1 MRYAAGW
8 LAMALVAGAGP
19 ARAVT
24 VERFTPQGVVKPV
37 RQATALFS
45 EPMVPFGD
53 LRAVAPPF
61 SVACPVAG
69 SGRWVDARTWAYD
82 FEQDLP
88 GGLRCTFTLRPN
100 LTSLAG
106 EPFSGG
112 ETFEI
117 STGGPSVTAAVP
129 GDGSENIDERQAF
142 VLSLDGEATP
152 ESIAAHA
159 GFEVEGVAERIGVDV
174 LDEPTRDAVV
184 AGLPYW
190 LKPAAPFV
198 VIRARQTFAND
209 AKVQLVWGA
218 GIAAPSGVATDT
230 DQRFDYQTRPR
241 FTVESRCEREN
252 AKADCTPLT
261 PLRLLFSAPV
271 SWAQAQQVR
280 LVPDRGASLAP
291 AAPDEP
297 SPYVSQLTFAPPFPP
312 DTTYRVELPA
322 DLRDDADRPL
332 AATQPLTLTTAP
344 FPPLAKFAARF
355 GLLEAHADPALPIT
369 IRNLDADT
377 AGQEV
382 RTTRQRPGPWRAAA
396 QDLYARLSGS
406 VTKIDAPED
415 VLPWLRRL
423 AFARRGRSMFA
434 DLPAGATPRRFTL
447 PQPDGPQAMQVVGLP
462 FDGPGLYLVE
472 IASPR
477 LGAALLASDEPMY
490 VPAGALVTNLSVH
503 FKWARE
509 NALAW
514 VTTLA
519 TAAPVAGAQVTV
531 QDCHGTVLATATSD
545 VRGIARFTGL
555 PKPDAA
561 PACDDADNP
570 FEGFDTLD
578 YRDYYSAPALTSLD
592 GGLLVVAQTTGDMSF
607 VHSSWQRG
615 IEPWRFNLPAE
626 RWDGPAIA
634 HTVLD
639 RALFRAGDTVHMKH
653 VLRAQVLAG
662 FAAVPEEERPIK
674 TVIRHLG
681 SNETYELPLAWD
693 DQGLAEQEWPI
704 PAGAKLGTY
713 DISLVR
719 RNDRSMPSGSFRLE
733 QFRVPLMR
741 ATVTLPPT
749 PLVAAREAPVDIAVQ
764 YLAGGAAADLPVVLR
779 SQIRDRALPDN
790 DAYESFTFANGPQAV
805 GIERSSESDDREASE
820 SGAAP
825 AVHAKQT
832 LTLDGSGTARATIG
846 DLPAVQTPRQL
857 LAEIE
862 YRDPNGE
869 VQTAAATVP
878 LWPAALVPG
887 IAAESWAGVSDGLTA
902 KVVVL
907 DTALAPVANAPVTVE
922 ALRRVYYS
930 HRKRLVGGF
939 YGYEH
944 VEETTAIGT
953 LCTGT
958 TDAQGLLVCRV
969 APPATGNLIVQARV
983 TDGEGRSAVAH
994 ADVFVDAPDPL
1005 GFPVEASD
1013 RMDVLPE
1020 RRTYEPGETARF
1032 QVRMPFQQATA
1043 LVTVEREGI
1052 AEARVVPLSAG
1063 APRVEIPV
1071 DGAWAPNTFVSVLA
1085 VRGRV
1090 AGTQPTALVD
1100 LGKPAFKLGVAEIRV
1115 GWRDHT
1121 LAVDVSADRDIYH
1134 VRDTA
1139 QVKVAVRTAGGA
1151 PPPAGSEVA
1160 IAAVD
1165 EGLLELQPNP
1175 TWNLLE
1181 AMMGR
1186 RGYDV
1191 RTATAQMEV
1200 IGKRHY
1206 GRKAIPSGGGGGR
1219 QATRELFDTLL
1230 LWAGRVPLD
1239 ADGNAT
1245 VEVPLND
1252 SLTAFR
1258 IVAVATGGLGLFG
1271 TGSTEIRSTQ
1281 ELMLLSGLPPLVRH
1295 GDRFPAQFTL
1305 RNTTP
1310 QSLSVRVAGRI
1321 VPAGQDEGTPLPE
1334 QEVELPGGTAL
1345 VVDWLLEVPS
1355 YGDTLRYEIEASAGG
1370 ATDRLAVT
1378 QQVRDAV
1385 PVRTLQAT
1393 LLRAEQPIAMPIQR
1407 PADAEPD
1414 RGGIDVAAAAS
1425 LGGLSE
1431 GVQEY
1436 LRGYRYGCLEQ
1447 QTSVAVGLDDD
1458 ARWKTIAASLPS
1470 YTDGDGL
1477 LKYFPDMSAGSE
1489 VLTAYVLSVVS
1500 AQGWEIP
1507 TASRDKMI
1515 EGLEGFVAGRISRD
1529 SVLRAPDLSLRKL
1542 AAMEALARV
1551 GRFAADQ
1558 LDSITIE
1565 PALWPTSAVLDW
1577 WSILLR
1583 SADVP
1588 GREARLAAAEQVLRG
1603 RLNLQGTTMGFSSE
1617 RGDQLWW
1624 LMVSGDVNATR
1635 LLLLLSEFPRWP
1647 DDVGRIARGALG
1659 RQQRGHW
1666 DTTPANAWGA
1676 VALRRFAAAFESQPV
1691 TGTTR
1696 VDLGDQS
1703 RPLDWSGAPP
1713 APARFEWP
1721 ERQEQ
1726 LEIAQQGTGAP
1737 WITVASRAAIPLA
1750 APLSSGYRITRSVTP
1765 IDPRQPD
1772 QLSRGDRLRV
1782 RLEIEAQTDMSWVV
1796 VDDPLPA
1803 GASHLGTGLARDSQ
1817 LAAGDGGAL
1826 ATPTFVERRFD
1837 AWRAYFDWLPKGT
1850 TAVEYDIRLNQNGR
1864 FAMPPTRVEALY
1876 APELFGE
1883 IPNAMVEVRP

>member
-1 MRYAAGW
+1 MRYAPGW
-8 LAMALVAGAGP
+8 AAVVLVAGA
-19 ARAVT
+19 AAAAEAVT
-24 VERFTPQGVVKPV
+24 VQRFTPEGVVKPV
-37 RQATALFS
+37 RQATVLFS
-45 EPMVPFGD
+45 AAMVPFGD
-53 LRAVAPPF
+53 LRQVAPPF
-61 SVACPVAG
+61 TVDCPVAG
-69 SGRWVDARTWAYD
+69 SGRWVDTRTWTYD

-88 GGLRCTFTLRPN
+88 GGLRCAFTARPD
-100 LTSLAG
+100 LASLAG
-106 EPFSGG
+106 EPLTGA
-112 ETFEI
+112 TVFEL
-117 STGGPSVTAAVP
+117 STGGPAVASVVP
-129 GDGSENIDERQAF
+129 GDGGERIDEQQAF
-142 VLSLDGEATP
+142 VLSLDGAATT
-152 ESIAAHA
+152 ESILAHT
-159 GFEVEGVAERIGVDV
+159 GFEIDGIAERIGVDV
-174 LDEPTRDAVV
+174 IEGPPRDAII
-184 AGLPYW
+184 AGLPSW
-190 LKPAAPFV
+190 RKPDPPFV
-198 VIRARQTFAND
+198 VIRARQTFPNETT
-209 AKVQLVWGA
+209 VRLVWGA
-218 GIAAPSGVATDT
+218 GITSPSGVATDA
-230 DQRFDYQTRPR
+230 DQRFEFQTRPR

-261 PLRLLFSAPV
+261 PLRLVFSAPV
-271 SWAQAQQVR
+271 SWAQARQVR
-280 LVPDRGASLAP
+280 LVPPSGESRAPEAP
-291 AAPDEP
+291 AEP
-297 SPYVSQLTFAPPFPP
+297 REFVSEVRFAPPFPP
-312 DTTYRVELPA
+312 ETAYRVALPA
-322 DLRDDADRPL
+322 DLRDDAGREL
-332 AATQPLTLTTAP
+332 ATPQPLTIKTAP

-369 IRNLDADT
+369 IRNLDPDT
-377 AGQEV
+377 AGQEL
-382 RTTRQRPGPWRAAA
+382 RTTRAQPGRWRAAL

-406 VTKIDAPED
+406 VTRIEKPED

-434 DLPAGATPRRFTL
+434 DLPQGTTPRTFTL

-477 LGAALLASDEPMY
+477 LGAALLASEEPMY
-490 VPAGALVTNLSVH
+490 VPAGALVTNLSLH

-514 VTTLA
+514 VTTLD
-519 TAAPVAGAQVTV
+519 TAAPVEGAQVTV

-545 VRGIARFTGL
+545 VHGIARFTGL
-555 PKPDAA
+555 PRP
-561 PACDDADNP
+561 DDAPSCSQGSP
-570 FEGFDTLD
+570 FDGFDNLD
-578 YRDYYSAPALTSLD
+578 YRDYYSAPALTDLD
-592 GGLLVVAQTTGDMSF
+592 GGLLIIAQTTTDMSF

-615 IEPWRFNLPAE
+615 IEPWRFNLPSE
-626 RWDGPAIA
+626 RWDGPNIA

-662 FAAVPEEERPIK
+662 FGPVPDDERPVK

-681 SNETYELPLAWD
+681 SNETYALPLTWD
-693 DQGLAEQEWPI
+693 EQGLAEQEWKI
-704 PAGAKLGTY
+704 PAGAKLGAY

-719 RNDRSMPSGSFRLE
+719 ANDRSMTSGSFRLE
-733 QFRVPLMR
+733 QFRVPLMK
-741 ATVTLPPT
+741 ATVKLPAT
-749 PLVAAREAPVDIAVQ
+749 PLVGASEAPVDVAVQ

-779 SQIRDRALPDN
+779 SQIRDRSLPDN
-790 DAYESFTFANGPQAV
+790 EAYESFTFANGPQAV
-805 GIERSSESDDREASE
+805 GVERSSESEEEESAS
-820 SGAAP
+820 SGTP
-825 AVHAKQT
+825 AVHSKQT
-832 LTLDGSGTARATIG
+832 LTLDASGTARATIG
-846 DLPAVQTPRQL
+846 NLPAVETPRQL

-862 YRDPNGE
+862 YRDPNGA

-887 IAAESWAGVSDGLTA
+887 IAAESWAGVSDGLTV

-907 DTALAPVANAPVTVE
+907 DTALQPVANVPVTVE

-944 VEETTAIGT
+944 VEETTALGK
-953 LCTGT
+953 LCDGT
-958 TDAQGLLVCRV
+958 TDAQGLLTCRV

-983 TDGEGRSAVAH
+983 TDNEGRGAVAH
-994 ADVFVDAPDPL
+994 TDVFVDAPEPL
-1005 GFPVEASD
+1005 GFPVQASD

-1052 AEARVVPLSAG
+1052 AEARVVSLAG
-1063 APRVEIPV
+1063 GTPRVELPV

-1121 LAVDVSADRDIYH
+1121 LAVTVSSDRDIYH

-1165 EGLLELQPNP
+1165 EGLLELQPN
-1175 TWNLLE
+1175 TSWNLLD

-1206 GRKAIPSGGGGGR
+1206 GRKALPAGGGGGR
-1219 QATRELFDTLL
+1219 QATRALFDILL

-1239 ADGNAT
+1239 AEGNAA
-1245 VEVPLND
+1245 VAVPLND

-1271 TGSTEIRSTQ
+1271 TGAAEIRSTQ
-1281 ELMLLSGLPPLVRH
+1281 DLMLLSGLPPLVRH
-1295 GDRFPAQFTL
+1295 GDRFPAAFTV

-1310 QSLSVRVAGRI
+1310 RSLTVRVAGRI
-1321 VPAGQDEGTPLPE
+1321 VPDGQGEGTPLPE
-1334 QEVELPGGTAL
+1334 QEVELPAGSAQ
-1345 VVDWLLEVPS
+1345 VVDWLLEVPP
-1355 YGDTLRYEIEASAGG
+1355 YGDTLRYEVEATAGT
-1370 ATDRLAVT
+1370 ATDRLAIT

-1393 LLRAEQPIAMPIQR
+1393 LVRAEEPISMPVQR
-1407 PADAEPD
+1407 PADAVPD
-1414 RGGIDVAAAAS
+1414 RGGLDVAAAPS
-1425 LGGLSE
+1425 LGGVTTGIE
-1431 GVQEY
+1431 EY
-1436 LRGYRYGCLEQ
+1436 LRHYRYGCLEQ
-1447 QTSVAVGLDDD
+1447 QTSIAVGLGDE
-1458 ARWKTIAASLPS
+1458 ARWQTIAAALPS

-1477 LKYFPDMSAGSE
+1477 LKYFPDMTEGSE
-1489 VLTAYVLSVVS
+1489 VLTAYVLSVVT

-1507 TASRDKMI
+1507 AISRDKLVN
-1515 EGLEGFVAGRISRD
+1515 GLRGFVAGRINREG
-1529 SVLRAPDLSLRKL
+1529 VLRAPDLTLRKL
-1542 AAMEALARV
+1542 VAMEALARA
-1551 GRFAADQ
+1551 GSFEADQ
-1558 LDSITIE
+1558 LDSLTIE

-1583 SADVP
+1583 SDEVP
-1588 GREARLAAAEQVLRG
+1588 DRAARLAAAEQVLRG
-1603 RLNLQGTTMGFSSE
+1603 RLNLQGTTMDFSGE
-1617 RGDQLWW
+1617 RADQLWW

-1635 LLLLLSEFPRWP
+1635 LLLLLAEFKLWP
-1647 DDVGRIARGALG
+1647 EDVGRVARGALG

-1676 VALRRFAAAFESQPV
+1676 VALRRFAAAFESEPV
-1691 TGTTR
+1691 TGSTA
-1696 VDLGDQS
+1696 VHLGDVS
-1703 RPLDWSGAPP
+1703 ESLDWSGAPP
-1713 APARFEWP
+1713 APAHFEWP
-1721 ERQEQ
+1721 EHQAQ
-1726 LEIAQQGTGAP
+1726 LEVAQQGTGAP
-1737 WITVASRAAIPLA
+1737 WITVTSRAAIPLN
-1750 APLSSGYRITRSVTP
+1750 APLSSGYRITRTVTP
-1765 IDPRQPD
+1765 IDPRTPG

-1782 RLEIEAQTDMSWVV
+1782 RLAIAAQTDMSWVV
-1796 VDDPLPA
+1796 IDDPLPA
-1803 GASHLGTGLARDSQ
+1803 GASHLGSGLARDSQ
-1817 LAAGDGGAL
+1817 LDSGGGGEDL

-1850 TAVEYDIRLNQNGR
+1850 TTVEYDIRLNQNGR
-1864 FAMPPTRVEALY
+1864 FEMPPTRVEALY

-1883 IPNAMVEVRP
+1883 LPNAAVEVKQ